1 MDLLPHFSKTIAANF
16 IIYRLKSSEW
26 NDFVNK
32 LANEVRLCYIDNS
45 ELHRLSAIRNLSK
58 AEFLEKYIIPSKPI
72 IKSGDFGEILCFFS
86 VIENLRNKG
95 LSVFA
100 PRKWRWKDNKN
111 TPCPCSDV
119 VMFNV
124 ANPKKPTAQDTVI
137 TVESKMKAVYSKE
150 HRIQNAIDDAAKDKL
165 TRLAKSLNWLEEKYA
180 KQGSEDQRKTVERF
194 KDPATYGTFQKQH
207 KAVAILDSAF
217 EAGEIAKPVTN
228 THGIV
233 VIVFS
238 INDLKKVYEETRL
251 NVFKSI

>member
-1 MDLLPHFSKTIAANF
+1 MDLLPHFSKTVGANF
-16 IIYRLKSSEW
+16 ILYRLNPLEW
-26 NDFVNK
+26 KNFVDK

-45 ELHRLSAIRNLSK
+45 ELHRLCTQRNITK
-58 AEFLEKYIIPSKPI
+58 AEFLEKYIIPSKPV

-100 PRKWRWKDNKN
+100 PKKWKWKDDKN

-119 VMFNV
+119 VMFHI
-124 ANPKKPTAQDTVI
+124 ANSKKPTTQDKVI
-137 TVESKMKAVYSKE
+137 TVESKMKAVNSKK

-165 TRLAKSLNWLEEKYA
+165 TRLAKSLSWLEEKFA
-180 KQGSEDQRKTVERF
+180 KQGSEDQRKAVERF
-194 KDPATYGTFQKQH
+194 KDPATFGAYQKQH
-207 KAVAILDSAF
+207 KAVAILDSAL
-217 EAGEIAKPVTN
+217 EAAEIAKPITN

-233 VIVFS
+233 VIFFS
-238 INDLKKVYEETRL
+238 IYDLKKVYEDTRL